1 MPITVSKN
9 ADDKRFGEQ
18 EVRWPLAHFVNN
30 FSNTKRLICMNE
42 QFPNQLECFVYFMTK
57 IVSAWWRCSYHI
69 VKAQPNPLG
78 TWRAWRGKVRFSSI
92 LLICCLTDNNMLL
105 SISLLALLYYKWLLI
120 VNCVITWLFKP
131 QLCEIA
137 SDFVEGYRPRR
148 LAIWKSKSTFRDWG
162 MKRLSK
168 VNANEIIGRAFPC
181 LRWLEVSVLQSSYA
195 IFDSRDLE
203 SYL

>member
-1 MPITVSKN
+1 MLGDDVPILLWSHN
-9 ADDKRFGEQ
+9 RILLGHGERD
-18 EVRWPLAHFVNN
+18 EEM
-30 FSNTKRLICMNE
+30 SN
-42 QFPNQLECFVYFMTK
+42 
-57 IVSAWWRCSYHI
+57 
-69 VKAQPNPLG
+69 
-78 TWRAWRGKVRFSSI
+78 FSSI

-181 LRWLEVSVLQSSYA
+181 LRWLELSVLQSSYVV
-195 IFDSRDLE
+195 FDSLGFGIL
-203 SYL
+203 SIIYSPFQYNM